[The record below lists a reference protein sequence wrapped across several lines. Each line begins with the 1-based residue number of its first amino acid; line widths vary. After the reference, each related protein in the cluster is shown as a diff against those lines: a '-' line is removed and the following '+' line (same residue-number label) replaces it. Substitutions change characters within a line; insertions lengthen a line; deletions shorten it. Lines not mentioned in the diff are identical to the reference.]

1 MNRVVQS
8 KILWRT
14 LRALPVAVALG
25 LLAFPFSASAA
36 LGDDATSV
44 QADQALMKGSLIT
57 IREKAYTVNEIKAP
71 SGTVVREYISPAGKI
86 FAVAWQGPFI
96 PNFRQLFGAYFE
108 QFSQAAHAR
117 NSNRPRIRGAFLVQE
132 PGLVVL
138 SGGHMRAFF
147 GKAYIPE
154 MVPQG
159 VRIEEIQ

>member
-1 MNRVVQS
+1 MNRSLQS
-8 KILWRT
+8 TIHPGNLMILLVAIT
-14 LRALPVAVALG
+14 LCVFAY
-25 LLAFPFSASAA
+25 PFSASAA
-36 LGDDATSV
+36 LGDDVTSV
-44 QADQALMKGSLIT
+44 HDNQVNMKGSLIIVRT
-57 IREKAYTVNEIKAP
+57 EAFTVHEIKTP
-71 SGTVVREYISPAGKI
+71 SGTIVREYISPAGKV

-117 NSNRPRIRGAFLVQE
+117 SSNRPRIRGPLLVRE

-138 SGGHMRAFF
+138 SGGHMQSFF

-154 MVPQG
+154 MVPQS

>member
-1 MNRVVQS
+1 M
-8 KILWRT
+8 
-14 LRALPVAVALG
+14 AVALCVF
-25 LLAFPFSASAA
+25 AYPFSASAA
-36 LGDDATSV
+36 LGDDVTSV
-44 QADQALMKGSLIT
+44 HDDQVNMKGSLIIVRT
-57 IREKAYTVNEIKAP
+57 EAFTVHEIKTP
-71 SGTVVREYISPAGKI
+71 SGTIVREYISPGGKI

-117 NSNRPRIRGAFLVQE
+117 NSNRPRIRGPLLVQE

-138 SGGHMRAFF
+138 SGGHMQSFF

>member
-1 MNRVVQS
+1 MNRALQS
-8 KILWRT
+8 TIHLGNLRIL
-14 LRALPVAVALG
+14 LVAIALG
-25 LLAFPFSASAA
+25 LLVYPFSASAA
-36 LGDDATSV
+36 LGDDVTSV

-71 SGTVVREYISPAGKI
+71 SGTVVREYVSPAGKI

-117 NSNRPRIRGAFLVQE
+117 SSNRPRIRGPLLVQE

-138 SGGHMRAFF
+138 SGGHMQSFF